1 MSDTR
6 KQKKNKARGAWML
19 DIFSPHL
26 NGAEKRKYKE
36 ELRQQHEKVER
47 KKREQFRHN
56 AEEMK

>member
-1 MSDTR
+1 
-6 KQKKNKARGAWML
+6 ML

>member
-6 KQKKNKARGAWML
+6 KQKRNKALGDRML
-19 DIFSPHL
+19 AIFSLHL
-26 NGAEKRKYKE
+26 TGAEKRKYKE

-56 AEEMK
+56 VEGMK